1 MAIPR
6 KPIQTVRQFA
16 RDHALFRPGPL
27 LVAVSGGTDST
38 ALLLVLAEL
47 ADDFGLVLHVAHFDH
62 CARPRASAQ
71 DAQYVADLAARC
83 GAVLRVGRADA
94 KLASEDA
101 ARTAR
106 YAFLRRVATE
116 LGATAIATGHTR
128 DDQAETVLLHAAR
141 GSGLAGIAGM
151 RASRDGVV
159 RPLLCLGRSDTTAI
173 CAGAG
178 IAPRED
184 PSNRSLKFA
193 RNRVRHKV
201 MPELAKLN
209 PRAAEALARLATSA
223 GESLDALQ
231 ALAERTL
238 ESARDGDAIDLGR
251 LGAEPTMREEALAIA
266 WEGATGR
273 ALAARARSAL
283 AAEAVRTDGSASL
296 DLPGGRALR
305 EYGRL
310 RIVPSPF
317 ARGSA
322 TERARTGGATDAMAA
337 MGAVRATG
345 ATGAVLPEE
354 VALEPG
360 RAVEWGGWTLL
371 LSARPPSEA
380 TLDSTSGT
388 VDGVMNASD
397 GWTASAAAPEPH
409 IGLRVRARRPGD
421 RMAGETRAKLQDVL
435 TDAKVPAR
443 DRDAYPLVVTTSGEV
458 WWVPGVTSRTSTA
471 EWRIFAKRSG

>member
-6 KPIQTVRQFA
+6 KPLQTVRQFA

-27 LVAVSGGTDST
+27 LLAVSGGTDST

-47 ADDFGLVLHVAHFDH
+47 AADAGLVLHVAHLDH
-62 CARPRASAQ
+62 RTRPRASAA

-83 GAVLRVGRADA
+83 GATIRIGRAEA
-94 KLASEDA
+94 KPASEDA

-106 YAFLRRVATE
+106 YAFLRRVAAE
-116 LGATAIATGHTR
+116 IGATAIATGHTR

-141 GSGLAGIAGM
+141 GSGLAGLAAM
-151 RASRDGVV
+151 RPSRDGIV
-159 RPLLCLGRSDTTAI
+159 RPLLCLGRDDTTAI

-184 PSNRSLKFA
+184 PTNRSLTFA

-223 GESLDALQ
+223 GDALDALR
-231 ALAERTL
+231 AMAERSL
-238 ESARDGDAIDLGR
+238 ASARDGDAIDLAR
-251 LGAEPTMREEALAIA
+251 LADDPTVREEALALA
-266 WEGATGR
+266 WERATGR
-273 ALAARARSAL
+273 ALAARARAAL
-283 AAEAVRTDGSASL
+283 AQEASRTDGSASL

-310 RIVPSPF
+310 RIVPSPSSQRSVADG
-317 ARGSA
+317 ARGRGEA
-322 TERARTGGATDAMAA
+322 PQDEI
-337 MGAVRATG
+337 V
-345 ATGAVLPEE
+345 
-354 VALEPG
+354 LEPD
-360 RAVEWGGWTLL
+360 RAVQWGGWTLL
-371 LSARPPSEA
+371 LSRGHAGGGP
-380 TLDSTSGT
+380 
-388 VDGVMNASD
+388 D
-397 GWTASAAAPEPH
+397 GWTAVAAAPDPH
-409 IGLRVRARRPGD
+409 TGLRVRARRPGD

-443 DRDAYPLVVTTSGEV
+443 DRDARPLVVTTSGEV
-458 WWVPGVTSRTSTA
+458 WWVPEVTSRTPA
-471 EWRIFAKRSG
+471 GEWRIFAKRSG